1 MEPPTKLSTTA
12 LFNAKQ
18 AMLNELKDVLTIND
32 DILRRQKYFWMT
44 PKQPVENETQQND
57 IKIALES
64 HYRTPTVWVSST
76 KVKIN
81 IDPDDRI
88 LNKK

>member
-1 MEPPTKLSTTA
+1 MEPPAKLSTIV
-12 LFNAKQ
+12 LFNIKQ
-18 AMLNELKDVLTIND
+18 ALLNELKDVLTIND
-32 DILRRQKYFWMT
+32 DILRRQKYFWMI

-57 IKIALES
+57 IKAALES
-64 HYRTPTVWVSST
+64 HYRTPTVWISST